1 MKISVVD
8 QSPIFSNTDANQALI
23 DSIELAK
30 LTDSYGLHRYWVAEH
45 HGSLSFAGCAPEIFI
60 PKIDEENIGKL
71 LSYPVLPKSFI
82 IRVKIKVF

>member
-45 HGSLSFAGCAPEIFI
+45 HGLSLIHISEPTR
-60 PKIDEENIGKL
+60 P
-71 LSYPVLPKSFI
+71 Y
-82 IRVKIKVF
+82 